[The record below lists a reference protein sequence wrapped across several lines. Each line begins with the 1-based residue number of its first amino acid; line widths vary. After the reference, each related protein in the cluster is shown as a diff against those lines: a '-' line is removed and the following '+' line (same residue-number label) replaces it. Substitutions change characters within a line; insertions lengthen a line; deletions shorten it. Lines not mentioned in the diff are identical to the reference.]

1 MCTRSEEPQSQD
13 SSSGDLD
20 VDRVLRMVSILHAE
34 RLTKGLTL
42 RKLSKMMK
50 VDFTH
55 LSRSE
60 RGLTQPGL
68 VILMRWC
75 RALDLEIES
84 LFRNS
89 QG

>member
-1 MCTRSEEPQSQD
+1 MSALSGEPRSQD
-13 SSSGDLD
+13 TSSGDPD
-20 VDRVLRMVSILHAE
+20 VDRVLRIVSILNTE
-34 RLTKGLTL
+34 RLAKGLTL
-42 RKLSKMMK
+42 RKLSKIMK

-84 LFRNS
+84 LFRDS
-89 QG
+89 KA